1 MSSKLTGKELNCMNI
16 YLNDI
21 SGIPDA
27 ILTMYMSKRTWTPEI
42 NEDVVTTCGRVFNH
56 QGKFIS
62 FALEEDRS
70 KVDNW
75 LAKLFKWGNKHIT
88 MLRFVD
94 MCFTVEGLHRGAQDD
109 FDSHARRLDNR
120 IVRSST
126 RLATFGT
133 EKSDFYQG
141 KIVTTDEVL
150 DLLHMELPDRIDI
163 AGKPYVKMENGYIE
177 EEFVNNKDVMR
188 GLYML
193 SIPSNFIFKC
203 NFTEWS
209 HIVMERDCNS
219 HAAPELQEMVE
230 KICLELQ
237 NIFPQLTK
245 EYWYSFRN

>member
-1 MSSKLTGKELNCMNI
+1 MNV
-16 YLNDI
+16 YLNNV
-21 SGIPDA
+21 SNVSDA
-27 ILTMYMSKRTWTPEI
+27 IITMFMSKRTWTPELNQEI
-42 NEDVVTTCGRVFNH
+42 IETCNRVFDKN
-56 QGKFIS
+56 GS
-62 FALEEDRS
+62 LEVFYDTQDKE

-75 LAKLFKWGNKHIT
+75 LNKLFKWGCIHTT
-88 MLRFVD
+88 MLRFIDISV
-94 MCFTVEGLHRGAQDD
+94 TVEGLHRGAQDD
-109 FDSHARRLDNR
+109 FDAHAKRLDNR

-150 DLLHMELPDRIDI
+150 NMLAYQLPERIDI
-163 AGKPYVKMENGYIE
+163 CGKPYVKMENGYIE
-177 EEFVNNKDVMR
+177 EEYANNKDVMR

-203 NFTEWS
+203 NLTEWS
-209 HIVMERDCNS
+209 HIVKERDCNS

-230 KICLELQ
+230 KVCSKVQ

-245 EYWYSFRN
+245 EYWYSIKN